1 MADIELDAHAVTLAL
16 RNLKQTIGDIT
27 PVLEEIGEELVYSTK
42 QRFGS
47 TTGPDG
53 HRWEENSPVT
63 LEHKRGNRPLTG
75 ETGSLRDEINK
86 QLLDPDTL
94 AIVSP
99 MEYSAMQQFGG
110 TKAEFP
116 NLWGDIPARPFLGI
130 SDEDNEEILD
140 IIQSHLSAAMN

>member
-1 MADIELDAHAVTLAL
+1 MADIEVVLPSL
-16 RNLKQTIGDIT
+16 RNLKESIDDIS
-27 PVLEEIGEELVYSTK
+27 PALEEIGEVLVESTK
-42 QRFGS
+42 QRFES

-53 HRWEENSPVT
+53 QLWKENSPVT

-75 ETGSLRDEINK
+75 ETGSLMDEINK

-110 TKAEFP
+110 TKAEFS
-116 NLWGDIPARPFLGI
+116 NLWGDIPARPFFGI
-130 SDEDNEEILD
+130 SGEDSEEILD
-140 IIQSHLSAAMN
+140 TIQSHLSAAMN